1 MGNTVLYVQYTEDS
15 IHGILDDKVVTLDC
29 VSFVATI
36 THLNNAKSLD
46 VISMITISNL
56 VPQLFSF
63 FFFFFLFR
71 RSFTSVYNY
80 NKQKTSEFLLKRS
93 VLF

>member
-63 FFFFFLFR
+63 FFFFFFISQILYQC
-71 RSFTSVYNY
+71 V
-80 NKQKTSEFLLKRS
+80 QL
-93 VLF
+93 